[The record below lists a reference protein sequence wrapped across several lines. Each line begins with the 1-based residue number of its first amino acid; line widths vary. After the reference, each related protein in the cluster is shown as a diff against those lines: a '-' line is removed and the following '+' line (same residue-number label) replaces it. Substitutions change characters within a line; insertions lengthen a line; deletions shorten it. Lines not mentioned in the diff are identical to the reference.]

1 MHTEPIVMPFD
12 SFATLPD
19 LVRLHAR
26 DTGAHVALIHG
37 EVRLDY
43 RALDARI
50 DRMAAGLQRDGIARG
65 DVVAIVAATSIDHV
79 AMFLAILRAGGTVA
93 PIAASSSPDALAAVI
108 ADSGA
113 KLVFVDK
120 ATGDR
125 FADALSGATVI
136 ALGEDAPIGTP
147 LSAWLPE
154 EDAEP
159 TPVPLAPDDIFNII
173 YSSGTTGSPK
183 GIVQDHGMRWQHVLR
198 GRMAGYTAEA
208 IAIISTPLCSN
219 TTLVSVVPTLANG
232 GTLVLMEKF
241 DARRFLELAER
252 HRVTHAMLVPVQYR
266 RLMNDPEFDRFDLS
280 AFRMKTCTSAPF
292 AADLKAEILRR
303 WPGGLI
309 EIYGMTEGGGTATL
323 AAHLHPHKLDTV
335 GVPVEGHVMRVIDE
349 DGQPLPPGSV
359 GEIVGHSP
367 LMMRHYHNRPAQ
379 TRDAEWFDEQGRRY
393 IRTGDIGR
401 FDEDG
406 FLTLLDRRKD
416 VVISGGFNVYP
427 SDIEVA
433 MREHPAVEDV
443 AVVGMP
449 SSEWGETPVAF
460 IVRRARDE
468 TPAAEIR
475 NWLNQRVG
483 KTQRISDIIEI
494 DALPRSEIGKVLKRE
509 LRDMALD
516 SDGHRRRD

>member
-1 MHTEPIVMPFD
+1 MHAEPIAMPLD
-12 SFATLPD
+12 TFAALPD
-19 LVRLHAR
+19 LVRVHAR
-26 DTGAHVALIHG
+26 NAGGHIALIHG
-37 EVRLDY
+37 ETQLDY
-43 RALDARI
+43 DALDARM
-50 DRMAAGLQRDGIARG
+50 DRIAAGLQRDGIGKG
-65 DVVAIVAATSIDHV
+65 DVVAIVAATSIDHI
-79 AMFLAILRAGGTVA
+79 ALFLAILRAGGIVA
-93 PIAASSSPDALAAVI
+93 PIATSSSPDALAAVV

-113 KLVFVDK
+113 KLVFVDT
-120 ATGDR
+120 ATGAR
-125 FADALSGATVI
+125 FAEALSDATVI
-136 ALGEDAPIGTP
+136 ALDEDAPIGMP
-147 LSAWLPE
+147 LSRWLP
-154 EDAEP
+154 AEGSAP
-159 TPVPLAPDDIFNII
+159 RPVALAPEDIFNII

-183 GIVQDHGMRWQHVLR
+183 GIVQDHFMRWQHVLR
-198 GRMAGYTAEA
+198 GRMAGYAA
-208 IAIISTPLCSN
+208 DAVAIISTPLCSN

-266 RLMNDPEFDRFDLS
+266 RLMSDPEFDRFDLS

-323 AAHLHPHKLDTV
+323 AAHLHPDKLDTV
-335 GVPVEGHVMRVIDE
+335 GVPVDGHVMRVIDE
-349 DGQPLPPGSV
+349 DGRPLPPGSV

-367 LMMRHYHNRPAQ
+367 LMMRQYHNRPAQ
-379 TRDAEWFDEQGRRY
+379 TRDAEWYDEQGRRY

-401 FDEDG
+401 FDDGG

-427 SDIEVA
+427 SDIEAA
-433 MREHPAVEDV
+433 MREHPAIEDV

-460 IVRRARDE
+460 VVRRAGNE

-475 NWLNQRVG
+475 NWLNERVG
-483 KTQRISDIIEI
+483 KTQRISDIVEI
-494 DALPRSEIGKVLKRE
+494 DTLPRSEIGKVLKRE

-516 SDGHRRRD
+516 SDGHRRRS

>member
-1 MHTEPIVMPFD
+1 MPLD
-12 SFATLPD
+12 SFAALPD
-19 LVRLHAR
+19 LIRRHAQHA
-26 DTGAHVALIHG
+26 GAHVALIHG
-37 EVRLDY
+37 EARLDY
-43 RALDARI
+43 RALDAHVDRI
-50 DRMAAGLQRDGIARG
+50 AAGLQRDGIGKG

-79 AMFLAILRAGGTVA
+79 ALFLAILRAGGVVA
-93 PIAASSSPDALAAVI
+93 PVATSSSPDALAAVI

-113 KLVFVDK
+113 RLVFVD
-120 ATGDR
+120 AASGDR
-125 FADALSGATVI
+125 FADALSGATVV
-136 ALGEDAPIGTP
+136 ALDEGAPIGTP
-147 LSAWLPE
+147 FRGWLPPE
-154 EDAEP
+154 GAAPD
-159 TPVPLAPDDIFNII
+159 PVPLAPEDIFNII
-173 YSSGTTGSPK
+173 YSSGTTGMPK
-183 GIVQDHGMRWQHVLR
+183 GIVQDHDMRWQHVLR
-198 GRMAGYTAEA
+198 GRMAGYAADTV
-208 IAIISTPLCSN
+208 AIISTPLCSN
-219 TTLVSVVPTLANG
+219 TTLVSVVPALANG

-241 DARRFLELAER
+241 EARRFLELAER
-252 HRVTHAMLVPVQYR
+252 HRATHAMLVPVQYR

-292 AADLKAEILRR
+292 AAELKAEIVRR

-323 AAHLHPHKLDTV
+323 AAHLHPDKLDTV
-335 GVPVEGHVMRVIDE
+335 GVPVEGHIMRVIDE
-349 DGQPLPPGSV
+349 NGRPLPPGSV

-379 TRDAEWFDEQGRRY
+379 TRDAEWHDEQGRRH

-427 SDIEVA
+427 SDIEAV
-433 MREHPAVEDV
+433 MRGHPAIEDV

-460 IVRRARDE
+460 MVRRAGDE

-475 NWLNQRVG
+475 DWLNRRVG

-494 DALPRSEIGKVLKRE
+494 DALPRSEIGKVLKRA

-516 SDGHRRRD
+516 GDGHRRRT